1 MSLVGLVSGAARRVA
16 TPAALAGAAFVAAK
30 AMAAFTSPDAKADS
44 ARSMT
49 EPLYETHKPSTTLQK
64 TFIAAG
70 AALMG
75 FGDPTDGSHIAAL
88 GDATANGFFGKMRE
102 QMISDPTG
110 RRILKE
116 RPQIAFT
123 PEQWEALAKLP
134 EGSFGHA
141 YYSQMKRNGISWSTR
156 PPVRFVDNEEDAYML
171 LRYRQCH
178 DFYHTILDLDI
189 SVVEE
194 LAIKVFEWRQT
205 GLPVGLIASVFGPL
219 RLPPHEK
226 ARFFSHYL
234 PWAMQCGSQAK
245 PIISVY
251 WEEMLECSVD
261 DVRKE
266 MRVWL
271 LPERNSVTHAENY
284 TAVAH

>member
-1 MSLVGLVSGAARRVA
+1 MPLVGLVSGVARRAVA
-16 TPAALAGAAFVAAK
+16 PAALAGAACLAAK
-30 AMAAFTSPDAKADS
+30 ALASFTSPDAKAGS
-44 ARSMT
+44 VRSMAQ
-49 EPLYETHKPSTTLQK
+49 PRYDTHTPTTFLQK
-64 TFIAAG
+64 TFVATG
-70 AALMG
+70 AALMS

-88 GDATANGFFGKMRE
+88 GDATSNGFFATMRRR
-102 QMISDPTG
+102 MMSDPVG

-116 RPQIAFT
+116 RPQVSFT
-123 PEQWEALAKLP
+123 PEQWEALARLP
-134 EGSFGHA
+134 EGSFGHT

-219 RLPPHEK
+219 RLPPHER

-245 PIISVY
+245 SIISVY
-251 WEEMLECSVD
+251 WEEMWEHSVD
-261 DVRKE
+261 DVRKD

-271 LPERNSVTHAENY
+271 LPERNSITHAENS
-284 TAVAH
+284 TAIRT